1 MSGTFKTSTKTI
13 NKKTPVENKMAEQL
27 REAGLLGYRRNARF
41 IEGRRFEADFYWPS
55 RKIALEVDGG
65 VWMRSSGHTSG
76 AGYSRDRERD
86 ILALLNG
93 ILTVRYTS
101 EQVRSGIAIASF
113 RRIFEWWGGRPKEPE
128 VKVTRLEELKEDGD
142 S

>member
-1 MSGTFKTSTKTI
+1 MPKTFIVSTKTPK
-13 NKKTPVENKMAEQL
+13 KKTPVENEMAEQL
-27 REAGLLGYRRNARF
+27 RRAGLLGYRRNARF
-41 IEGRRFEADFYWPS
+41 IGGRKFEADFYWPAH
-55 RKIALEVDGG
+55 KIALEVDGG
-65 VWMRSSGHTSG
+65 VWMRNSGHTSG

-113 RRIFEWWGGRPKEPE
+113 RRIFDWWNGGPKEPE
-128 VKVTRLEELKEDGD
+128 VKVTYLEELKEDGD
-142 S
+142 P